1 MAITNQAK
9 HEVQYSFDVQIIV
22 MAQLFRNLGIVLLG
36 QQLARYVNAGLVYD
50 RLDGKIGLLASKRD
64 GALSN
69 GVVPAFP

>member
-1 MAITNQAK
+1 
-9 HEVQYSFDVQIIV
+9 
-22 MAQLFRNLGIVLLG
+22 MAQLFRNLGMVLLG